1 MSDGYIIEPDKA
13 ILQLTNAV
21 MALSR
26 VLAQLAPELTQG
38 NLAIAVEG
46 SRAKGHGVELVEEI
60 YKSTFP
66 NAKPSV
72 ALSEADFAKKH
83 QEINS

>member
-1 MSDGYIIEPDKA
+1 MSNGYVIEPDKA

-26 VLAQLAPELTQG
+26 VLAQVSPELTQG
-38 NLAIAVEG
+38 YLAMAVEG
-46 SRAKGHGVELVEEI
+46 SRTSGHGVELVEEI

-72 ALSEADFAKKH
+72 VLSEADFAKKH